1 MFSGLSK
8 SEQPARVLLAA
19 ASSPARPKGQG
30 STGMGAGS
38 AEHWAKRVGLLAC
51 FCCAQPSISN
61 LVCRRKGVHGA
72 FMMHEVV
79 AEEHIC
85 SHTSNSHLRT
95 LVACLLGEA
104 TALSRLFCRNS
115 LLLALDS
122 TKPKEIPL
130 NLRRFHKQ
138 TVGTQYYR
146 PSCCLRN
153 SNGQPDWGQV
163 SKYPLVLCLPQPKT

>member
-8 SEQPARVLLAA
+8 SEQPATVLLAA
-19 ASSPARPKGQG
+19 ASSPAHLQGQG

-115 LLLALDS
+115 LLLALDP
-122 TKPKEIPL
+122 TKPKEIP
-130 NLRRFHKQ
+130 Q
-138 TVGTQYYR
+138 TNCGHSVLQTQLL
-146 PSCCLRN
+146 PSEQQWAAWLGA
-153 SNGQPDWGQV
+153 SFKIPIG
-163 SKYPLVLCLPQPKT
+163 SVLTTA